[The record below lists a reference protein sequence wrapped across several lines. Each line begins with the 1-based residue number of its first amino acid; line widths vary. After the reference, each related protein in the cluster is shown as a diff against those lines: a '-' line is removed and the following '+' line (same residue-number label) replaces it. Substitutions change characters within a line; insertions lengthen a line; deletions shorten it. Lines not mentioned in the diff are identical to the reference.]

1 LHPLRKQRLYIVLSI
16 LFGTVVAAFL
26 VFKGLSENINLFY
39 SPSDLKKEKISVD
52 NHIRVGGM
60 VKKDSINKENNS
72 LKISFVITDFEE
84 DLLITYEGIL
94 PDLFSEEAGIVAKGK
109 INEEGKFI
117 ANEVLAKHDEN
128 YMPPEV
134 AEALKKSGKWREEEK
149 FK

>member
-1 LHPLRKQRLYIVLSI
+1 MHPLRKQRLYVGLSI
-16 LFGTVVAAFL
+16 LFGTAMAAFL

-52 NHIRVGGM
+52 NQIRVGGM
-60 VKKDSINKENNS
+60 VKKDSINKESNS
-72 LKISFVITDFEE
+72 LRISFVITDFEE

-94 PDLFSEEAGIVAKGK
+94 PDLYSEEAGIVAKGK
-109 INEEGKFI
+109 MNEQGIFI

-134 AEALKKSGKWREEEK
+134 AKTLKDKK
-149 FK
+149 

>member
-1 LHPLRKQRLYIVLSI
+1 MHPLRKQRLYVVLSI
-16 LFGTVVAAFL
+16 LFGTAMAAFL

-52 NHIRVGGM
+52 NQIRVGGM

-72 LKISFVITDFEE
+72 LRTSFVITDFEE

-109 INEEGKFI
+109 INKEGTFI

-134 AEALKKSGKWREEEK
+134 AKTLKDKK
-149 FK
+149 

>member
-1 LHPLRKQRLYIVLSI
+1 MHPLRKQRLYVVLSI
-16 LFGTVVAAFL
+16 LLGTAVAAFL

-52 NHIRVGGM
+52 NQIRVGGM

-72 LKISFVITDFEE
+72 LRTSFVITDFEE

-109 INEEGKFI
+109 ITDEGTFI

-134 AEALKKSGKWREEEK
+134 AKTLKDKK
-149 FK
+149 

>member
-1 LHPLRKQRLYIVLSI
+1 LHPLRKQRLYVVLSI
-16 LFGTVVAAFL
+16 LFGTAMAAFL

-52 NHIRVGGM
+52 NQIRVGGM
-60 VKKDSINKENNS
+60 VKKDSINKESNS
-72 LKISFVITDFEE
+72 LRISFVITDFEE

-109 INEEGKFI
+109 MNEQGIFI

-134 AEALKKSGKWREEEK
+134 AKTLKDKK
-149 FK
+149 

>member
-1 LHPLRKQRLYIVLSI
+1 MHPIRKQRLYVVLSI
-16 LFGTVVAAFL
+16 LLGTALAAFL

-39 SPSDLKKEKISVD
+39 SPSDLKEKNISVD
-52 NHIRVGGM
+52 DLIRVGGM

-72 LKISFVITDFEE
+72 LRVSFVVTDFEE
-84 DLLITYEGIL
+84 DLVITYQGIL

-109 INEEGKFI
+109 LNNEGIFI

-134 AEALKKSGKWREEEK
+134 AKTLKDKK
-149 FK
+149 

>member
-1 LHPLRKQRLYIVLSI
+1 MHPIRKQRLYVVLSI
-16 LFGTVVAAFL
+16 LLGTAVAAFL

-52 NHIRVGGM
+52 NQIRVGGM
-60 VKKDSINKENNS
+60 VKKDSKNKENNS
-72 LKISFVITDFEE
+72 LRTSFVITDFEE

-134 AEALKKSGKWREEEK
+134 AKTLKDKK
-149 FK
+149 

>member
-1 LHPLRKQRLYIVLSI
+1 MHPLRKQRLYVVLSI
-16 LFGTVVAAFL
+16 LFGTAMAAFL

-39 SPSDLKKEKISVD
+39 SPSDLKKEKINVD
-52 NHIRVGGM
+52 NQVRVGGM
-60 VKKDSINKENNS
+60 VKKDSINKESNS
-72 LKISFVITDFEE
+72 LRITFVITDFEE

-109 INEEGKFI
+109 INEQGIFI

-134 AEALKKSGKWREEEK
+134 AKTLKDKK
-149 FK
+149 

>member
-1 LHPLRKQRLYIVLSI
+1 MHPLRKQRLYVVLSI
-16 LFGTVVAAFL
+16 LFGTAMAAFL

-52 NHIRVGGM
+52 NQIRVGGM
-60 VKKDSINKENNS
+60 VKKDSINKESNS
-72 LKISFVITDFEE
+72 LRISFVITDFEE

-109 INEEGKFI
+109 INEQGLFI

-134 AEALKKSGKWREEEK
+134 AKTLKDKK
-149 FK
+149 

>member
-1 LHPLRKQRLYIVLSI
+1 MHPLRKQRLYVVLSI
-16 LFGTVVAAFL
+16 LFGTAMAAFL

-52 NHIRVGGM
+52 NQIRVGGM
-60 VKKDSINKENNS
+60 VKKDSINKESNS
-72 LKISFVITDFEE
+72 LRISFLITDFEE

-109 INEEGKFI
+109 MNEQGIFI

-134 AEALKKSGKWREEEK
+134 AKTLKDKK
-149 FK
+149 

>member
-1 LHPLRKQRLYIVLSI
+1 MHPLRKQRLYVVLSI
-16 LFGTVVAAFL
+16 LFGTAMAAFL

-52 NHIRVGGM
+52 NQIRVGGM
-60 VKKDSINKENNS
+60 VKKDSINKESNS
-72 LKISFVITDFEE
+72 LRISFVITDFEE

-109 INEEGKFI
+109 MNEQGIFI

-134 AEALKKSGKWREEEK
+134 AKTLKDKK
-149 FK
+149 

>member
-1 LHPLRKQRLYIVLSI
+1 MHPIRKQRLYVVLSI
-16 LFGTVVAAFL
+16 LLGTAVAAFL

-52 NHIRVGGM
+52 NQIRVGGM
-60 VKKDSINKENNS
+60 VKKYSINKENNS
-72 LKISFVITDFEE
+72 LRTSFVITDFEE

-109 INEEGKFI
+109 INEEGTFI

-134 AEALKKSGKWREEEK
+134 AKTLKDKK
-149 FK
+149 

>member
-1 LHPLRKQRLYIVLSI
+1 MHPIRKQRLYVVLSI
-16 LFGTVVAAFL
+16 LLGTALASFL

-39 SPSDLKKEKISVD
+39 SPSDLKEKNISVD
-52 NHIRVGGM
+52 DLIRVGGM

-72 LKISFVITDFEE
+72 LRVSFVVTDFEE
-84 DLLITYEGIL
+84 DLVITYQGIL

-109 INEEGKFI
+109 LNNEGIFI

-134 AEALKKSGKWREEEK
+134 AKTLKDKK
-149 FK
+149 

>member
-1 LHPLRKQRLYIVLSI
+1 LHPLRKQRLYVVLSI
-16 LFGTVVAAFL
+16 LLGTAVATFL

-39 SPSDLKKEKISVD
+39 SPSDLKKEKIGVV
-52 NHIRVGGM
+52 NQIRVGGM

-72 LKISFVITDFEE
+72 LRISFVITDFEE

-94 PDLFSEEAGIVAKGK
+94 PDLFSEEAGIVANGK
-109 INEEGKFI
+109 INDEGIFI

-134 AEALKKSGKWREEEK
+134 AKTLKDKKW
-149 FK
+149 

>member
-1 LHPLRKQRLYIVLSI
+1 MPPLRKQRLYVVLSI
-16 LFGTVVAAFL
+16 LFGTAMAAFL

-52 NHIRVGGM
+52 NQIRVGGM
-60 VKKDSINKENNS
+60 VKKDSINKESNS
-72 LKISFVITDFEE
+72 LRITFVITDFEE

-109 INEEGKFI
+109 INEQGIFI

-134 AEALKKSGKWREEEK
+134 AKTLKDKK
-149 FK
+149 

>member
-1 LHPLRKQRLYIVLSI
+1 VLSI
-16 LFGTVVAAFL
+16 LLGTALAAFL

-39 SPSDLKKEKISVD
+39 SPSDLKEKNISVD
-52 NHIRVGGM
+52 DLIRVGGM

-72 LKISFVITDFEE
+72 LRVSFVVTDFEE
-84 DLLITYEGIL
+84 DLVITYQGIL

-109 INEEGKFI
+109 LNNEGIFI

-134 AEALKKSGKWREEEK
+134 AKTLKDKK
-149 FK
+149 

>member
-1 LHPLRKQRLYIVLSI
+1 MHPLRKQRLYVVLSI
-16 LFGTVVAAFL
+16 LFGTAMAAFL

-52 NHIRVGGM
+52 NQIRVGGM
-60 VKKDSINKENNS
+60 VKKDSINKESNS
-72 LKISFVITDFEE
+72 LRISFVITDFEE
-84 DLLITYEGIL
+84 DLFITYEGML

-109 INEEGKFI
+109 MNEQGIFI

-134 AEALKKSGKWREEEK
+134 AKTLKDKK
-149 FK
+149 

>member
-1 LHPLRKQRLYIVLSI
+1 LHPLRKQRLYVVLSI
-16 LFGTVVAAFL
+16 LLGSAVATFL

-39 SPSDLKKEKISVD
+39 SPSDLKKEKIGVV
-52 NHIRVGGM
+52 NQIRVGGM

-72 LKISFVITDFEE
+72 LRISFVITDFEE

-109 INEEGKFI
+109 INEEGTFI

-134 AEALKKSGKWREEEK
+134 AKTLKDKK
-149 FK
+149 

>member
-1 LHPLRKQRLYIVLSI
+1 MHPLRKQRLYVVLSV
-16 LFGTVVAAFL
+16 LFGTAVAAFL

-52 NHIRVGGM
+52 NQIRVGGM

-72 LKISFVITDFEE
+72 LRTSFVITDFEE

-109 INEEGKFI
+109 INEEGTFI
-117 ANEVLAKHDEN
+117 ANEVLAKHDDN

-134 AEALKKSGKWREEEK
+134 AKTLKDKK
-149 FK
+149 

>member
-1 LHPLRKQRLYIVLSI
+1 LHPLRKQRLYVVLSI
-16 LFGTVVAAFL
+16 LFGTAMAAFL

-52 NHIRVGGM
+52 NQIRVGGM
-60 VKKDSINKENNS
+60 VKKDSINKESNS
-72 LKISFVITDFEE
+72 LRISFLITDFEE

-109 INEEGKFI
+109 MNEQGIFI

-134 AEALKKSGKWREEEK
+134 AKTLKDKK
-149 FK
+149 

>member
-1 LHPLRKQRLYIVLSI
+1 MHPKRKQRLYVVLSI
-16 LFGTVVAAFL
+16 LFGTAMAAFL

-52 NHIRVGGM
+52 NQIRVGGM
-60 VKKDSINKENNS
+60 VKKDSINKESNS
-72 LKISFVITDFEE
+72 LRISFVITDFEE

-109 INEEGKFI
+109 INEQGIFI

-134 AEALKKSGKWREEEK
+134 AKTLKDKK
-149 FK
+149 

>member
-1 LHPLRKQRLYIVLSI
+1 MHPIRKQRLYVVLSI
-16 LFGTVVAAFL
+16 LLGTAVAAFL

-52 NHIRVGGM
+52 NQIRVGGM

-72 LKISFVITDFEE
+72 LRTSFVITDFEE

-109 INEEGKFI
+109 FNYEGTFI

-134 AEALKKSGKWREEEK
+134 AKTLKDKK
-149 FK
+149 

>member
-1 LHPLRKQRLYIVLSI
+1 M
-16 LFGTVVAAFL
+16 AAFL

-52 NHIRVGGM
+52 NQIRVGGM

-72 LKISFVITDFEE
+72 LRTSFVITDFEE
-84 DLLITYEGIL
+84 DLLITYEAIL

-109 INEEGKFI
+109 INEEGTFI

-134 AEALKKSGKWREEEK
+134 AKTLKDKK
-149 FK
+149 

>member
-1 LHPLRKQRLYIVLSI
+1 MHPLRKQRLYVVLSI
-16 LFGTVVAAFL
+16 LLGTAMAAFL

-52 NHIRVGGM
+52 NQIRVGGM
-60 VKKDSINKENNS
+60 VKKYSINKENNS
-72 LKISFVITDFEE
+72 LRTSFVITDFEE

-109 INEEGKFI
+109 INDEGTFI

-134 AEALKKSGKWREEEK
+134 AKTLKDKKW
-149 FK
+149 

>member
-1 LHPLRKQRLYIVLSI
+1 MHPLRKQRLYVVLSI
-16 LFGTVVAAFL
+16 LFGTAMAAFL

-52 NHIRVGGM
+52 NQIRVGGM
-60 VKKDSINKENNS
+60 VKKDSINKESNS
-72 LKISFVITDFEE
+72 LRITFVITDFEE

-134 AEALKKSGKWREEEK
+134 AKTLKDKK
-149 FK
+149 

>member
-1 LHPLRKQRLYIVLSI
+1 MHPLRKQRLYVVLSI
-16 LFGTVVAAFL
+16 LFGTAMAAFL

-52 NHIRVGGM
+52 NQIRVGGI
-60 VKKDSINKENNS
+60 VKKDSINKESNS
-72 LKISFVITDFEE
+72 LRISFVITDFEE

-109 INEEGKFI
+109 INEQGIFI

-134 AEALKKSGKWREEEK
+134 AKTLKDKK
-149 FK
+149 

>member
-1 LHPLRKQRLYIVLSI
+1 MHPLRKQRLYVVLSI
-16 LFGTVVAAFL
+16 LFGTAMASFL

-52 NHIRVGGM
+52 NQIRVGGM
-60 VKKDSINKENNS
+60 VKKDSINKESNS
-72 LKISFVITDFEE
+72 LRISFVITDFEE

-109 INEEGKFI
+109 VNEEGMFI

-134 AEALKKSGKWREEEK
+134 AKTLKGKK
-149 FK
+149 

>member
-1 LHPLRKQRLYIVLSI
+1 MHPLRKQRLYVVLSI
-16 LFGTVVAAFL
+16 LFGTAMAAFL

-52 NHIRVGGM
+52 NQIRVGGM
-60 VKKDSINKENNS
+60 VKKDSINKESNS
-72 LKISFVITDFEE
+72 LRISFVITDFEE

-134 AEALKKSGKWREEEK
+134 AKTLKDKK
-149 FK
+149 